1 MDGPALTLFLVQI
14 GLILAI
20 PLCMAKLL
28 EKLALSPLVVELL
41 CGVILGP
48 TVFGMLAPQLFARV
62 FPPMGR
68 ATQAREAVTELGLLL
83 FVFMAGLELQPKRL
97 RALGLPIF
105 WTSFLGILVPLALGV
120 GSVLLWPEFWRNKAQ
135 GNVPLLALFVGTIL
149 SITALPVIARILM
162 DLNLMKT
169 ELGTIVMS
177 AAMLDDL
184 AGWGLFAVILSN
196 FGGEG
201 HSGRNWWASLVA
213 VLLVFGLILNL
224 SNKKIQRAVGWLN
237 LPKDTLQLK
246 LTFLVLMTAAIF
258 SEVVGTHATLGAFL
272 AGVALGRI
280 PDARKLAHESF
291 HQTTAGIFGT
301 LYFVSIGLKTNFVA
315 NFDLALV
322 VFVLLVA
329 CIGKISGVYLG
340 ARLGGKQPREALIVA
355 LGMNARGAV
364 GIVLT
369 TVALEYGLIDQRI
382 FVALI
387 FMALA
392 TSMLSAVG
400 IKHLLGSDQA
410 PEQPEEEE
418 ARVLPYI
425 R

>member
-1 MDGPALTLFLVQI
+1 MDGPTLTLFLVQI
-14 GLILAI
+14 GLVLAI

-28 EKLALSPLVVELL
+28 ERLALSPLVVELL
-41 CGVILGP
+41 CGVMLGP
-48 TVFGMLAPQLFARV
+48 SVFGMAAPGLFAKV
-62 FPPMGR
+62 FPPLGR
-68 ATQAREAVTELGLLL
+68 ATEGREAVTELGLLL
-83 FVFMAGLELQPKRL
+83 FVFMAGLELEPKRL

-105 WTSFLGILVPLALGV
+105 WTSFLGILVPLVLGV
-120 GSVLLWPEFWRNKAQ
+120 GSVLLWPGFWRNRAQ

-149 SITALPVIARILM
+149 SISALPVIARILM
-162 DLNLMKT
+162 DLDLMKT
-169 ELGTIVMS
+169 ELGVIVMS

-201 HSGRNWWASLVA
+201 HSGRNWWASLVT
-213 VLLVFGLILNL
+213 VVLVFGLILNL
-224 SNKKIQRAVGWLN
+224 SNRKIQRAVGWLN

-246 LTFLVLMTAAIF
+246 LTFLVLMTAAIL

-291 HQTTAGIFGT
+291 YQTTAGIFAT
-301 LYFVSIGLKTNFVA
+301 MYFVSIGLKANFVA
-315 NFDLALV
+315 NFDPMLV
-322 VFVLLVA
+322 GFVLLVA
-329 CIGKISGVYLG
+329 CAGKISGVFLG
-340 ARLGGKQPREALIVA
+340 ARLGGKVPREALLVA

-382 FVALI
+382 FVALVI
-387 FMALA
+387 MALV

-400 IKHLLGSDQA
+400 IKHLLGRGQA
-410 PEQPEEEE
+410 QRRPEEESTL
-418 ARVLPYI
+418 LPYA
-425 R
+425 

>member
-1 MDGPALTLFLVQI
+1 MDGPTLTLFLAQI
-14 GLILAI
+14 SLVLAI

-28 EKLALSPLVVELL
+28 QKLALSPLVVELL
-41 CGVILGP
+41 CGVMLGP
-48 TVFGMLAPQLFARV
+48 SVFGALSPHFYAKV
-62 FPPMGR
+62 FPTLGR

-97 RALGLPIF
+97 RTLGLPII
-105 WTSFLGILVPLALGV
+105 WTSFFGILFPLVLGV
-120 GSVLLWPEFWRNKAQ
+120 GSVLLWPDFWRNKAQ
-135 GNVPLLALFVGTIL
+135 STIPLLALFVGTIL
-149 SITALPVIARILM
+149 SISALPVIARILM
-162 DLNLMKT
+162 ELNLIRT

-201 HSGRNWWASLVA
+201 QSGRNLWVSLIM
-213 VLLVFGLILNL
+213 VLLVFGLLLNL
-224 SNKKIQRAVGWLN
+224 SNQRIQRAVGWLN

-246 LTFLVLMTAAIF
+246 LIFLVLTTAAIF
-258 SEVVGTHATLGAFL
+258 SQVVGTHATLGAFL

-291 HQTTAGIFGT
+291 FQTTAGIFAT
-301 LYFVSIGLKTNFVA
+301 MYFVSIGLKANFVA
-315 NFDLALV
+315 NFDLGLV
-322 VFVLLVA
+322 TFVLLVA
-329 CIGKISGVYLG
+329 CIGKISGAYLG
-340 ARLGGKQPREALIVA
+340 ARLGGKQRRDALVVA

-382 FVALI
+382 FVAFI
-387 FMALA
+387 VMALA

-400 IKHLLGSDQA
+400 IK
-410 PEQPEEEE
+410 
-418 ARVLPYI
+418 RVLGQGHGWPKEEPALLPSV
-425 R
+425 